1 MDIEGPE
8 IAIGSKGVASI
19 SLLIH
24 ELTTNAIKY
33 GALSKEG
40 GRVQIR
46 MEIVKLDGTETLTLY
61 WKESGGPQ
69 ITAPSRKGFGTKLI
83 RTGLLGTGD
92 VNLRYETTGLEAVM
106 TAPLFKLRADTG
118 KS

>member
-1 MDIEGPE
+1 MGGIASALGVAEKMDIEGPE

-46 MEIVKLDGTETLTLY
+46 MEIVKLDGTENADPLL
-61 WKESGGPQ
+61 E
-69 ITAPSRKGFGTKLI
+69 RKRRTPDHGTKSK
-83 RTGLLGTGD
+83 GLWHKADPNRLAWYRRCQPA
-92 VNLRYETTGLEAVM
+92 LRDD
-106 TAPLFKLRADTG
+106 RA
-118 KS
+118 